1 MAQEILQIK
10 ITAENREA
18 IKKMQDTIAGLN
30 GVTVAAGK
38 SGSAMTKSATNYQNF
53 GRVLQ
58 DLPYGFNGV
67 ANNLTQL
74 IPSVGALGLAFSAV
88 VSAITFAQVGTGA
101 WTRGLVSSKKSVE
114 DLEKAMDGFRE
125 SAAKEIVQF
134 KELTS
139 VAANANIPM
148 VQRKQAVDQLQK
160 EYPAYLGN
168 MSQEDILTG
177 KIGKAYEEIAKALKA
192 KIALQAMEEKVI
204 PIIKDQL
211 KVQEDLLNA
220 QKAVQAVAGI
230 TADDFKAA
238 DKFASATGRINPLK
252 GLQAEAVAASQRI
265 PELQKAY
272 KAFEAQ
278 IQGMF
283 NSMQPFIAASASLN
297 QEHEK
302 EKKVLFDIIKYRQK
316 MAGLMA
322 ESLFAAPEVQ
332 EPKAKAAKMSDS
344 TLPTSA
350 AQIDEMITKARLANM
365 EKIRKQQEDDAEY
378 ANRAILQQADLYM
391 GVLSPAIDAMFN
403 SLANG
408 ESILDGLGNM
418 FEQLTKQIA
427 ASLLKAAALAAI
439 LSLIPG
445 GAGAVGVAAG
455 GGFGDIFKAL
465 LGRGFASGGT
475 VTGPQSGYPVLLH
488 GTEHI
493 VRPDQMKSIISQSV
507 NGALNSIQGMGQT
520 MTMQPN
526 GSVVLRGQDLVLAL
540 QRAGVNLDTRRG

>member
-10 ITAENREA
+10 ITADNKEA
-18 IKKMQDTIAGLN
+18 LQKMRDTVAGLN
-30 GVTVAAGK
+30 GVTAAAGK
-38 SGSAMTKSATNYQNF
+38 SGAAMTKSATNYQNF

-74 IPSVGALGLAFSAV
+74 VPSVGMLGLAFSGL

-168 MSQEDILTG
+168 MSQEDILAG
-177 KIGKAYEEIAKALKA
+177 KIGNAYDEITKALKA
-192 KIALQAMEEKVI
+192 KIALQALEEKVI
-204 PIIKDQL
+204 PIIKEQL

-220 QKAVQAVAGI
+220 QKAVQAVAGL
-230 TADDFKAA
+230 TAKDFAEA
-238 DKFASATGRINPLK
+238 DKFASSTGRINPLK
-252 GLQAEAVAASQRI
+252 GLQAEAVAASQKI
-265 PELQKAY
+265 PELQRAY
-272 KAFEAQ
+272 KSFETQ

-283 NSMQPFIAASASLN
+283 NSMQPFIQASASLN

-302 EKKVLFDIIKYRQK
+302 EKKNLFDIIKYRQK
-316 MAGLMA
+316 MAGLQA
-322 ESLFAAPEVQ
+322 ESLFAAPEVFA
-332 EPKAKAAKMSDS
+332 PKATPQKMEAG
-344 TLPTSA
+344 LPTSA
-350 AQIDEMITKARLANM
+350 AQIDDMITKSRLANM
-365 EKIRKQQEDDAEY
+365 EKIRKAQEDDAEY

-403 SLANG
+403 SLSNG

-445 GAGAVGVAAG
+445 GAAAAGVASG

-475 VTGPQSGYPVLLH
+475 VSGPQSGYPVLLH

-507 NGALNSIQGMGQT
+507 QGALGSVQGMGQS
-520 MTMQPN
+520 MTMQGN
-526 GSVVLRGQDLVLAL
+526 GSVILRGQDLVLAL
-540 QRAGVNLDTRRG
+540 QRAGVNLDVRRG

>member
-10 ITAENREA
+10 ITADNKEA
-18 IKKMQDTIAGLN
+18 LAKMRDTITGLN
-30 GVTVAAGK
+30 GVSAAAGK
-38 SGSAMTKSATNYQNF
+38 SGAAMTKSATNYQNF

-125 SAAKEIVQF
+125 SAAKEVVKF

-139 VAANANIPM
+139 VAANANIPL
-148 VQRKQAVDQLQK
+148 VQRKQAVDDLQK
-160 EYPAYLGN
+160 QYPAFLGN
-168 MSQEDILTG
+168 LSQEDILAG
-177 KIGKAYEEIAKALKA
+177 KIGNAYDEITKALKA
-192 KIALQAMEEKVI
+192 KIALQALEEKVI

-220 QKAVQAVAGI
+220 QKAVQAVAGL
-230 TADDFKAA
+230 TAKDFAEA

-252 GLQAEAVAASQRI
+252 GLQAEAIAASQKI

-272 KAFEAQ
+272 KAFETQ

-283 NSMQPFIAASASLN
+283 NSMQPFIQASNDLN

-302 EKKVLFDIIKYRQK
+302 EKKLLFDIVKYRQK

-332 EPKAKAAKMSDS
+332 EPKSKAQPMTDK
-344 TLPTSA
+344 TLPTTV
-350 AQIDEMITKARLANM
+350 AQIDKQITEQRLANM
-365 EKIRKQQEDDAEY
+365 AKIRDQQQADAEY
-378 ANRAILQQADLYM
+378 QNQVLQHQADMYM
-391 GVLSPAIDAMFN
+391 SVLSPAIDGMFN

-408 ESILDGLGNM
+408 NDVLSSLGDM
-418 FEQLTKQIA
+418 FVNLTKQIA
-427 ASLLKAAALAAI
+427 ASLVKAAALAAI
-439 LSLIPG
+439 IQLIPG
-445 GAGAVGVAAG
+445 MSAASGFGAGAK
-455 GGFGDIFKAL
+455 FGDIFKGL
-465 LGRGFASGGT
+465 LGFSTGGT
-475 VTGPQSGYPVLLH
+475 VTGPDSGYPVVLH

-493 VRPDQMKSIISQSV
+493 VRPDQMNSIISKSAM
-507 NGALNSIQGMGQT
+507 GALSSVKGMGSIDS
-520 MTMQPN
+520 
-526 GSVVLRGQDLVLAL
+526 GSMDARVLLRGQDMVLML
-540 QRAGVNLDTRRG
+540 QRAGVNLDLRRG

>member
-1 MAQEILQIK
+1 MAAEILQIK
-10 ITAENREA
+10 ITADNKEA
-18 IKKMQDTIAGLN
+18 LQKMRDTVAGLN
-30 GVTVAAGK
+30 GVSVAAGK
-38 SGSAMTKSATNYQNF
+38 SGAAMSKSATNYHNF

-74 IPSVGALGLAFSAV
+74 VPSVGMLGLAFSGL

-134 KELTS
+134 KQLTS
-139 VAANANIPM
+139 VAANANLPL

-168 MSQEDILTG
+168 MSQEDILAG
-177 KIGKAYEEIAKALKA
+177 KLGNAYDEITKALKA
-192 KIALQAMEEKVI
+192 KIALQALEEKVI

-220 QKAVQAVAGI
+220 QKAVQAVAGL
-230 TADDFKAA
+230 TAKDFAEA
-238 DKFASATGRINPLK
+238 DKFASSTGRINPLR

-265 PELQKAY
+265 PELQRAY
-272 KAFEAQ
+272 KAFETQ

-283 NSMQPFIAASASLN
+283 NSMQPFIQASAALN

-302 EKKVLFDIIKYRQK
+302 EKKNLFDIIKYRQK
-316 MAGLMA
+316 MAGMWQ

-332 EPKAKAAKMSDS
+332 EPKEKPQKMSDP
-344 TLPTSA
+344 TLPTTKA
-350 AQIDEMITKARLANM
+350 ALDKMLTDARLANM
-365 EKIRKQQEDDAEY
+365 QKIRDKQKEDADDAEKELM
-378 ANRAILQQADLYM
+378 RQADMYM
-391 GVLSPAIDAMFN
+391 NVLSPAIDAMFN

-408 ESILDGLGNM
+408 ENIIDSLGDM
-418 FEQLTKQIA
+418 FARLTMQIA
-427 ASLLKAAALAAI
+427 ASLAKTAALAGI
-439 LSLIPG
+439 ISLLSG
-445 GAGAVGVAAG
+445 GKISFETAFKGLQ
-455 GGFGDIFKAL
+455 GFS
-465 LGRGFASGGT
+465 SGGT
-475 VTGPQSGYPVLLH
+475 ATGPQSGYPVLLH

-507 NGALNSIQGMGQT
+507 QGALGSVQGMGQS
-520 MTMQPN
+520 MTMQGN

-540 QRAGVNLDTRRG
+540 QRAGVNLDVRRG

>member
-10 ITAENREA
+10 ITADNKDA
-18 IKKMQDTIAGLN
+18 LQKMRDTVAGLN
-30 GVTVAAGK
+30 GVSVAAGK
-38 SGSAMTKSATNYQNF
+38 SGAAMTKSATNYQNF

-74 IPSVGALGLAFSAV
+74 VPSVGMLGLAFSGL

-168 MSQEDILTG
+168 MSQEDILAG
-177 KIGKAYEEIAKALKA
+177 KIGNAYDEITKALKA
-192 KIALQAMEEKVI
+192 KIALQALEEKVI

-220 QKAVQAVAGI
+220 QKAVQAVAGL
-230 TADDFKAA
+230 TAKDFAEA
-238 DKFASATGRINPLK
+238 DKFASSTGRINPLK
-252 GLQAEAVAASQRI
+252 GLQAEAVAASQKI
-265 PELQKAY
+265 PELQRAY
-272 KAFEAQ
+272 KSFETQ

-283 NSMQPFIAASASLN
+283 NSMQPFIQASASLN
-297 QEHEK
+297 QELEK
-302 EKKVLFDIIKYRQK
+302 EKKNLFDINKYRQK
-316 MAGLMA
+316 MAGMWQ

-332 EPKAKAAKMSDS
+332 EPKAKTQGMTDS
-344 TLPTSA
+344 SLPKN
-350 AQIDEMITKARLANM
+350 KAELDKLLFDSRMNHMKKLR
-365 EKIRKQQEDDAEY
+365 EQQEENDKYEEDAITRKAE
-378 ANRAILQQADLYM
+378 AYM
-391 GVLSPAIDAMFN
+391 GVLSPAIDTVFN

-408 ESILDGLGNM
+408 ENVLQSVGEM
-418 FEQLTKQIA
+418 FEQLAKQIA
-427 ASLLKAAALAAI
+427 LSLAKAAALAGI
-439 LSLIPG
+439 ISIISG
-445 GAGAVGVAAG
+445 GKIK
-455 GGFGDIFKAL
+455 FGDAFSGVMKL
-465 LGRGFASGGT
+465 QGFSSGGT
-475 VTGPQSGYPVLLH
+475 ATGPQSGYPVLLH

-507 NGALNSIQGMGQT
+507 QGALGSVQGMGQS
-520 MTMQPN
+520 MTMQGN
-526 GSVVLRGQDLVLAL
+526 GSVILRGQDLVLAL

>member
-38 SGSAMTKSATNYQNF
+38 SGAAMTKSATNYQNF

-101 WTRGLVSSKKSVE
+101 WTRGLVSNKKSVE

-220 QKAVQAVAGI
+220 QKAVQAVAGL
-230 TADDFKAA
+230 TTKDFAEA

-302 EKKVLFDIIKYRQK
+302 EKKLLFDIIKYRQK
-316 MAGLMA
+316 MAGLQA

-350 AQIDEMITKARLANM
+350 AQIDDMITKARLANM

-427 ASLLKAAALAAI
+427 ASLIKAAALAAI

>member
-10 ITAENREA
+10 ITADNKEA
-18 IKKMQDTIAGLN
+18 LQKMRDTVAGLN

-38 SGSAMTKSATNYQNF
+38 SGAAMTKSATNYQNF

-74 IPSVGALGLAFSAV
+74 VPSVGMLGLAFSGL

-168 MSQEDILTG
+168 MSQEDILAG
-177 KIGKAYEEIAKALKA
+177 KIGNAYDEITKALKA
-192 KIALQAMEEKVI
+192 KIALQALEEKVI
-204 PIIKDQL
+204 PIIKEQL

-220 QKAVQAVAGI
+220 QKAVQAVAGL
-230 TADDFKAA
+230 TAKDFAEA
-238 DKFASATGRINPLK
+238 DKFASSTGRINPLK
-252 GLQAEAVAASQRI
+252 GLQAEAVAASQKI
-265 PELQKAY
+265 PELQRAY
-272 KAFEAQ
+272 KSFETQ

-283 NSMQPFIAASASLN
+283 NSMQPFIQASASLN

-302 EKKVLFDIIKYRQK
+302 EKKNLFDIIKYRQK
-316 MAGLMA
+316 MAGMWQ

-332 EPKAKAAKMSDS
+332 EPKATPQKMEAG
-344 TLPTSA
+344 LPTSA
-350 AQIDEMITKARLANM
+350 AQIDDMITKARLANM
-365 EKIRKQQEDDAEY
+365 EKIRKQQEDDADY

-391 GVLSPAIDAMFN
+391 GVLSPAIDTMFN

-408 ESILDGLGNM
+408 ESVLDSLGNM

-427 ASLLKAAALAAI
+427 ASLIKAAALAAI

-445 GAGAVGVAAG
+445 GAAAAGAAAG

-475 VTGPQSGYPVLLH
+475 ATGPQSGYPVLLH

-507 NGALNSIQGMGQT
+507 QGALGSVQGMGQS
-520 MTMQPN
+520 MTMQGN
-526 GSVVLRGQDLVLAL
+526 GSVILRGQDLVLAL
-540 QRAGVNLDTRRG
+540 QRAGVNLDVRRG